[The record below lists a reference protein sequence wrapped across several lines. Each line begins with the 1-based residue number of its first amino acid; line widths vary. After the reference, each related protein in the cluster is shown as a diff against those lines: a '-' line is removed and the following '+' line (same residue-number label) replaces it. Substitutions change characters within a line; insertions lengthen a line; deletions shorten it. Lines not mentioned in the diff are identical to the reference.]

1 MPLASPFEPGARK
14 NCADGHAAYR
24 PSHKETA
31 PQGLSRTVPGFSPK
45 VEENSERIR
54 RKDWLRG
61 LDSNQDSQLQRLVS
75 YQLDDPGTDTSSV
88 AERRKCPQGPA
99 VGSSS
104 AGIHSDCFLRKSAV

>member
-24 PSHKETA
+24 RAVRKPLCRAHLA
-31 PQGLSRTVPGFSPK
+31 LLLDFPQGRG
-45 VEENSERIR
+45 
-54 RKDWLRG
+54 WLRG

-88 AERRKCPQGPA
+88 AEPRKCPQGPA
-99 VGSSS
+99 VGSSN
-104 AGIHSDCFLRKSAV
+104 AGIMVIAS